1 MSLIIIV
8 YLICICCNFFKYRY
22 LSEKLQRNQ
31 ERKAIFF
38 LFMFSGPILLI
49 YIIHKGLQ
57 RKAKRRKRKKE
68 INEAIKNQL
77 PEILKQFNIT
87 VEES

>member
-1 MSLIIIV
+1 MSLIIIL
-8 YLICICCNFFKYRY
+8 YLTCVCCNFFKYRY
-22 LSEKLQRNQ
+22 LGEKLQKNQ

-38 LFMFSGPILLI
+38 LFMLSGPILLI
-49 YIIHKGLQ
+49 YIAYKGLQ
-57 RKAKRRKRKKE
+57 RKIKRRRMKKE

-77 PEILKQFNIT
+77 PEILKKYSIT

>member
-1 MSLIIIV
+1 MSSIIIL
-8 YLICICCNFFKYRY
+8 YLVCVCYNFFKYKY

-38 LFMFSGPILLI
+38 LFMLSGPILLI
-49 YIIHKGLQ
+49 YIAHKGLQ

-68 INEAIKNQL
+68 ISKAIKDQL
-77 PEILKQFNIT
+77 PELLKQYSIT